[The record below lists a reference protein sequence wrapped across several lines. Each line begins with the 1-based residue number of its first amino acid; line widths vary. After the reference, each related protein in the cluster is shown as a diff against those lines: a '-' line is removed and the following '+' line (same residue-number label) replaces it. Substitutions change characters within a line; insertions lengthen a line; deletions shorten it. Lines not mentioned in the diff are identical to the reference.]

1 MSRQWSEE
9 GEYLSSL
16 GPNGEEPEKPAK
28 KPRKKKAAKPV
39 EGHTALSSSQME
51 AAKELE
57 AKKFPES
64 DGGIPCRVPGC
75 NTWIT
80 GTLDDV
86 VAHRATHA

>member
-39 EGHTALSSSQME
+39 EGHAALSSSQADAIK
-51 AAKELE
+51 AAE
-57 AKKFPES
+57 AKRFPEP
-64 DGGIPCRVPGC
+64 DEGIMCGEPGC
-75 NTWIT
+75 GARIT
-80 GTLDDV
+80 GTLDDL